1 MPPSTLRATLETLG
15 WRAPYLARL
24 LGVPDKT
31 PTNWLL
37 GRYQMPPDAAAWLAR
52 RLDDHHRAMRDDPPP
67 ATTNGRR

>member
-1 MPPSTLRATLETLG
+1 MKNPTLRATLATLG

-67 ATTNGRR
+67 ANNGRR

>member
-1 MPPSTLRATLETLG
+1 MTPPTLRATLETLG
-15 WRAPYLARL
+15 WRAPSLARL

-52 RLDDHHRAMRDDPPP
+52 RLADHHRAMRDDPPP
-67 ATTNGRR
+67 GRK

>member
-1 MPPSTLRATLETLG
+1 MKNPTLRATLETLG
-15 WRAPYLARL
+15 WNAPYLARL

-37 GRYQMPPDAAAWLAR
+37 GRYQMPSDAAAWLAR

-67 ATTNGRR
+67 ATNGRR